1 MIDPEVFS
9 AIADAFGWPHE
20 PNIFPCGPVMLV
32 TATRSGGA
40 ESVQFCAA
48 NADEVTRLYRRQVV
62 LMSVR
67 IGNDAVIAAQSDA
80 ERAAAA
86 LRTAEAKAALV
97 APFVAE

>member
-1 MIDPEVFS
+1 MIDPDAFN

-32 TATRSGGA
+32 SASRSGGS

-67 IGNDAVIAAQSDA
+67 IGNDAVVAANADA
-80 ERAAAA
+80 DRAAAA
-86 LRTAEAKAALV
+86 VRTAEAKAALV